1 MTDLN
6 LIITKPEELKT
17 MLFQWLDEHHESRD
31 KKEVPIQNNDHLT
44 TRIELAA
51 FFGVSTVT
59 ITDWMKRG
67 MPYLKMKGRVYFQK
81 HNVLAYMQHTG
92 WKKRGVWMTPN
103 A

>member
-17 MLFQWLDEHHESRD
+17 LLFQWLDEHQEAKSQQETTI
-31 KKEVPIQNNDHLT
+31 KEHDPLM

-67 MPYLKMKGRVYFQK
+67 MPYLKMKGRVYFQR
-81 HNVLAYMQHTG
+81 HDVLAYMQHTG

>member
-17 MLFQWLDEHHESRD
+17 MLFQWLDEHQKSINQQEPSTKNLD
-31 KKEVPIQNNDHLT
+31 PPM
-44 TRIELAA
+44 TRSELAA
-51 FFGVSTVT
+51 YFGVSMVT

-67 MPYLKMKGRVYFQK
+67 MPYLKMQGRVYFQLD
-81 HNVLAYMQHTG
+81 NVLAHMQHTS

>member
-17 MLFQWLDEHHESRD
+17 LLFQWLDEHQEAKSQQEPTNKGH
-31 KKEVPIQNNDHLT
+31 DHLMS
-44 TRIELAA
+44 RSELAGY
-51 FFGVSTVT
+51 FKVSTVT

-81 HNVLAYMQHTG
+81 HDVLAYMQHTG